1 MKKILA
7 LLLAILT
14 ALSCLT
20 GCGEKDESVSSGDA
34 SVNVKV
40 NELGNTV
47 EDSSDLP
54 DWKGKKLELTM
65 WYGQGTSSPT
75 RSKKPTKDVVWPE
88 IYRVTGVKFSDSSYD
103 NGGELMDAKISKII
117 AADDWPDIVV
127 NPERAVLEKMIN
139 ADMVYELTDLIP
151 EYMPNLTKLIEMGGE
166 TPFFKSEREDG
177 KLYHIELSPGVQ
189 YLQPDIDPALLF
201 RVQTPVEPIDCV
213 YVRDDIL
220 TRLYPE
226 AKTQNEIEE
235 LFMKNGKFTKEEILD
250 VTFDSKEEFYDFLYE
265 IKKLGIKEG
274 NREVYPIYVSD
285 AIDNW
290 SLLAL
295 LGGSLYGY
303 RPCNYFTYW
312 DQESKQIEYMF
323 KQPFFKDVL
332 KDFTKLVQDDI
343 ASPDSLVDNRAAFEE
358 KVNSGQYAVLYG
370 QALPNQEVLNAAG
383 KSFKYRKVYLNI
395 KPNKDKYLF
404 NKAPT
409 SSGGRYAILKSK
421 IKEEDL
427 PQVLRFFDFLVS
439 DAGQKLAYWGP
450 RSAGLFTEENGVRR
464 FTDSKLEAESVYN
477 EPNEMRTYYNLE
489 AKAWPI
495 YPSTQ
500 SLYQPKLVYDIK
512 PQKSVANK
520 YFSMGT
526 IEIPETV
533 ASKSGNIW
541 EFDGYGVKNVSK
553 FWAARQSF
561 ENALTK
567 IFIATNDQEF
577 EALYKEM
584 IATAERNGLT
594 DDTLKEINDAFMTL
608 NAEYMDNLK

>member
-1 MKKILA
+1 
-7 LLLAILT
+7 
-14 ALSCLT
+14 
-20 GCGEKDESVSSGDA
+20 
-34 SVNVKV
+34 
-40 NELGNTV
+40 
-47 EDSSDLP
+47 
-54 DWKGKKLELTM
+54 
-65 WYGQGTSSPT
+65 
-75 RSKKPTKDVVWPE
+75 
-88 IYRVTGVKFSDSSYD
+88 
-103 NGGELMDAKISKII
+103 
-117 AADDWPDIVV
+117 
-127 NPERAVLEKMIN
+127 
-139 ADMVYELTDLIP
+139 
-151 EYMPNLTKLIEMGGE
+151 
-166 TPFFKSEREDG
+166 
-177 KLYHIELSPGVQ
+177 
-189 YLQPDIDPALLF
+189 
-201 RVQTPVEPIDCV
+201 
-213 YVRDDIL
+213 
-220 TRLYPE
+220 
-226 AKTQNEIEE
+226 
-235 LFMKNGKFTKEEILD
+235 
-250 VTFDSKEEFYDFLYE
+250 
-265 IKKLGIKEG
+265 
-274 NREVYPIYVSD
+274 
-285 AIDNW
+285 
-290 SLLAL
+290 
-295 LGGSLYGY
+295 
-303 RPCNYFTYW
+303 
-312 DQESKQIEYMF
+312 MF